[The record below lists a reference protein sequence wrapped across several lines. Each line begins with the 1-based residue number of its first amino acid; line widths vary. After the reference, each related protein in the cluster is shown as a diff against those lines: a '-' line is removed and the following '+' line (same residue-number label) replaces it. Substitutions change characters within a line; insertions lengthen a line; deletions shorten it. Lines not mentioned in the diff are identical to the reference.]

1 MNAVP
6 AEEGTMAESLPP
18 CQYTDVALTMQQMIR
33 ERATEES
40 GAPETDEI
48 GEACGAPS
56 VGSVEIE
63 GVRRYFCAAHVIE
76 EPIVRT

>member
-6 AEEGTMAESLPP
+6 AEEGTMAEPLPP
-18 CQYTDVALTMQQMIR
+18 CEYTDVALTMQQMIR
-33 ERATEES
+33 ERATAES
-40 GAPETDEI
+40 GAPATDEI

-56 VGSVEIE
+56 VGSIEID

-76 EPIVRT
+76 EPIVRP